1 MSEPSPPDAGRFATV
16 DWNEFDA
23 EHATPAVPRWLPAS
37 AVALLALFCYDYVAD
52 LPVVMTGLDW
62 LLVLGLYM
70 FGSIGLAALV
80 GAPEQVAHYW
90 GQFRTDPLAVACLGF
105 LTAFVAVGVFGPFL
119 VSEPEVRILYS
130 AQPPVWGS
138 IDTVFVPNCYGPVV
152 DGRCQGSWRFPLG
165 TTAIGGKDLL
175 VLLVLGTRT
184 SLSVAFGAAALIVP
198 AGVGV
203 GVAAATIGGRV
214 EAALMWLAESLQ
226 SVPAILIYLVLFY
239 WIVEGRLRLL
249 IGVLGLVSWGG
260 LARLVRDELRVRE
273 NEQYAQAARIGGVG
287 ERRLLSRHLLPNLL
301 PAVLS
306 NVALQIP
313 LFVLIEATV
322 SFIQIPVMQGAS
334 TLGDPSN
341 FSWGQQIYN
350 SLFTVGL
357 PSAWWLAGLPLLL
370 LSLTVFAFNVLGDAM
385 VEALEPRGG

>member
-23 EHATPAVPRWLPAS
+23 EHATPTVPRWLPAS
-37 AVALLALFCYDYVAD
+37 AVALLAVFCYDYVAG

-62 LLVLGLYM
+62 LLALGLYM

-90 GQFRTDPLAVACLGF
+90 GQFRTDPIAVASLGF
-105 LTAFVAVGVFGPFL
+105 LTAFVAVGLFGPFL

-152 DGRCQGSWRFPLG
+152 DGHCQGSWRFPLG

-184 SLSVAFGAAALIVP
+184 SLSVALGAAALIVP

-239 WIVEGRLRLL
+239 WIVQGRLRLL

-322 SFIQIPVMQGAS
+322 SFIQIPVMQGSS

-370 LSLTVFAFNVLGDAM
+370 LSLTVFAFNVVGDAM